1 MKKISIILSSLLILL
16 WSCNNSN
23 NKNNTEQ
30 QEVQKVLRLN
40 IASPIKTL
48 FPPAIND
55 VYSMQISQQI
65 FEGLVKYNT
74 SNLRV
79 EPAIAKTWEISDDKT
94 EYTFYLNDDVYFH
107 DNACFKDGKGRKL
120 TAKDVE
126 YSLYQLCSQ
135 QHTNYN
141 FQAVMFRVLGARKYY
156 EASKNGTPDFD
167 IPGIKVI
174 NDFKIT
180 IKLEKPMPYF
190 LNALA
195 MPYSAVYPKEAF
207 EKYGERNYV
216 GTGAFYLN
224 NYPDSEHIVLIKN
237 KDYYMNDKNNVKL
250 PYLDS
255 VVVNVETSI
264 QKELQMFV
272 NDKIDAILNIPESY
286 ISEFMDLHI
295 KDFESKPPKYVV
307 TSFNND
313 NNNEMFNLMKA
324 NLKNL
329 FTNSMNYLDFSVVYF
344 EQQKNVEP
352 EKNDSLKTK

>member
-1 MKKISIILSSLLILL
+1 MKKIIIFLTIAVFAI
-16 WSCNNSN
+16 SCSN
-23 NKNNTEQ
+23 NKSNNKTQ
-30 QEVQKVLRLN
+30 TDAVQKTLRIN

-48 FPPAIND
+48 YPPAIND
-55 VYSMQISQQI
+55 VYSMQIAQQV

-79 EPAIAKTWEISDDKT
+79 EPAIAKTWEINDDKT
-94 EYTFYLNDDVYFH
+94 EYTFYLNNNVFFH
-107 DNACFKDGKGRKL
+107 DDKCFAGGKGRKL

-126 YSLYQLCSQ
+126 FSLYQLCSQ

-174 NDFKIT
+174 NDYKIS

-207 EKYGERNYV
+207 ENNGENNYV
-216 GTGAFYLN
+216 GTGAFHLSS
-224 NYPDSEHIVLIKN
+224 YPETEHIVLLKN
-237 KDYYMNDKNNVKL
+237 KDYYINDKNNEKL

-255 VVVNVETSI
+255 VIVNVETSI
-264 QKELQMFV
+264 QKEIQLFV
-272 NDKIDAILNIPESY
+272 NNKIDAILNIPETY
-286 ISEFMDLHI
+286 ISEFMDRHI
-295 KDFESKPPKYVV
+295 KDFESKPPKYIV

-313 NNNEMFNLMKA
+313 ENNEMFNLMKA

-329 FTNSMNYLDFSVVYF
+329 FTNSMNYLDFSIVYF
-344 EQQKNVEP
+344 DKIKQNKTLEDKN
-352 EKNDSLKTK
+352 KTK